1 MNKLIAGA
9 GGGGG
14 KGGGSGGATPTEAPN
29 SLRSSQKATVIDALC
44 EGPIAGLVNGAQSVF
59 FDKTP
64 LQNADGSYNFNNA
77 IFGYTTGDLASNY
90 SGMSQMSSD
99 GGSVEA
105 TTAVG
110 VRVWQATP
118 IVRNVTTPNIDAL
131 RVTLSVPSLT
141 YQDPSNGNV
150 SGSSAEYTIDIQ
162 SNEAGFVT
170 AVHDT
175 IPGKT
180 TSR

>member
-1 MNKLIAGA
+1 MTTIAPNKLIAGA
-9 GGGGG
+9 GGGG
-14 KGGGSGGATPTEAPN
+14 KAGGSGGATPTEAPN

-90 SGMSQMSSD
+90 SGMSQMASD
-99 GGSVEA
+99 GGAVEA

-118 IVRNVTTPNIDAL
+118 IVRNPRSNI
-131 RVTLSVPSLT
+131 RS
-141 YQDPSNGNV
+141 
-150 SGSSAEYTIDIQ
+150 
-162 SNEAGFVT
+162 
-170 AVHDT
+170 
-175 IPGKT
+175 
-180 TSR
+180 TSRAMRVASSQPFRTASPARRRAAIRGPTLCR